1 MGAPRNRAGNKS
13 GDADK
18 HAEFMRYCDSIV
30 ERALEATDIIMK
42 NRPGKPSRGR

>member
-1 MGAPRNRAGNKS
+1 MGAAMNGAGDKS
-13 GDADK
+13 GNTDK

-30 ERALEATDIIMK
+30 ERALEAVSMIMK